1 VSAGDGAPPLES
13 PAATRANLVL
23 VLAFAWLWLLPLLQF
38 WGAAW
43 GPFRPH
49 GYPPIDV
56 APSRLAFLL
65 GLAACFV
72 PVLLPTAYF
81 RPWEGRNAARL
92 YAALGV
98 RAFTRVATNG
108 DLVNRFLRRRS
119 PGHRV
124 VRDVR
129 SALAWAEQARS
140 AERHHLVFLLMGSLS
155 AGYAQS
161 IGWRGWAAVLAASNV
176 VFNVYPILLQRYNRL
191 RIDRACGASAR
202 QRADTSAGPPS
213 SRLSTSR

>member
-1 VSAGDGAPPLES
+1 MSGSDTAQPLES

-56 APSRLAFLL
+56 APSRVGFLL

-81 RPWEGRNAARL
+81 RPWEGRSAARL
-92 YAALGV
+92 YEALGV
-98 RAFTRVATNG
+98 RAFKRFATNG
-108 DLVNRFLRRRS
+108 DLVNRFVRRRN

-140 AERHHLVFLLMGSLS
+140 AERHHLIFLTMGLFS
-155 AGYAQS
+155 ASYALS
-161 IGWRGWAAVLAASNV
+161 IGWRGWAATLAATNG

-191 RIDRACGASAR
+191 RIAR
-202 QRADTSAGPPS
+202 LLQRRNALTS
-213 SRLSTSR
+213 

>member
-1 VSAGDGAPPLES
+1 MSGGEPAPPPFES
-13 PAATRANLVL
+13 ADAKRANLVL
-23 VLAFAWLWLLPLLQF
+23 VLAFAWLWLLPLLFF

-56 APSRLAFLL
+56 APSRVAFLAA
-65 GLAACFV
+65 LAVCFL

-81 RPWEGRNAARL
+81 RPWEGPNAARA
-92 YAALGV
+92 YEALGV
-98 RAFTRVATNG
+98 RTFKRCATNG
-108 DLVNRFLRRRS
+108 DLVNRFLRRRN

-124 VRDVR
+124 VRDVG

-140 AERHHLVFLLMGSLS
+140 AERHHLVFLLMGLFS
-155 AGYAQS
+155 AGFALS
-161 IGWRGWAAVLAASNV
+161 IGWRGWAATLAASNV

-191 RIDRACGASAR
+191 RIAR
-202 QRADTSAGPPS
+202 ILERP
-213 SRLSTSR
+213 